1 MAVGLGPLPT
11 LHPVAGF
18 ELGIASAGIKRPG
31 RKDVVVMRCAEG
43 STVAGV
49 FTLNAFCAAPVIL
62 AKQRVAGNIRYLLT
76 NTGNANAGTG
86 EPGLVAAARTC
97 AKLAQLTGVDASQVL
112 PYSTGV
118 IGEPLPV
125 EKIEGALQAALD
137 DLSVDNW
144 AAAATGIMTTD
155 TLPKG
160 ASRQFVHEGVTV
172 TVTGISKGAGM
183 IRPNMATM
191 LGYIATDAKV
201 SRDVLHSLI
210 LDGANK
216 SFNRIT
222 IDGDTSTNDCC
233 MLIATGQANLP
244 EITSASGPLFAAL
257 KQAVF
262 EVCMDVA
269 QAIVRDGEGATKFVT
284 VEVNGGGNHQECLD
298 VGYTVA
304 HSPLIK
310 TALFASDP
318 NWGRILAAVGR
329 AGVPDLDV
337 SKIDVFL
344 GDVCIASRGARAETY
359 TEAQGLAVMQQE
371 EITIRIEL
379 GRGECNTVILSLG
392 GMFFGLLLGF
402 GLALMR
408 LSRFKLVS
416 WLARVYVSFFRGTP
430 LLVQLFLIYYGLPQV
445 GIELEPI
452 PAAMIGFSLNMAA
465 YACEILRAAIGSIE
479 RGQWEAAASI
489 GMTRAQTLRRAILPQ
504 AMRTALPPL
513 GNSFISL
520 VKDTALAATI
530 QVPELFRQAQL
541 VSARTFEIF
550 TMYLSAALIY
560 WILASLLAHLQNRLE
575 DRVNRHDLES

>member
-1 MAVGLGPLPT
+1 MAVGLGPLPI

-18 ELGIASAGIKRPG
+18 ELGIASAGIKREG

-43 STVAGV
+43 SSVAGV

-62 AKQRVAGNIRYLLT
+62 ARQRVTAGARYLLT

-86 EPGLVAAARTC
+86 EPGLLAARQTC
-97 AKLAQLTGVDASQVL
+97 AALAQLTEVDEQAIL
-112 PYSTGV
+112 PFSTGV

-125 EKIEGALQAALD
+125 AKIIAALPAALA
-137 DLSVDNW
+137 DLSEHHW
-144 AAAATGIMTTD
+144 AEAATGIMTTD

-160 ASRQFVHEGVTV
+160 ASRQFLHDGVTV

-201 SRDVLHSLI
+201 APAVLQDLLS
-210 LDGANK
+210 DAANK

-244 EITSASGPLFAAL
+244 EVSETRGPLFAAL

-284 VEVNGGGNHQECLD
+284 VVVNGGGTHQECLD

-329 AGVPDLDV
+329 AGVDQLDV
-337 SKIDVFL
+337 AKIDVFL
-344 GDVCIASRGARAETY
+344 GEACIASRGARAASY
-359 TEAQGLAVMQQE
+359 TEEQGAAVMAE
-371 EITIRIEL
+371 AEITIRIEL
-379 GRGECNTVILSLG
+379 GRGDCSETIWTTDLSHE
-392 GMFFGLLLGF
+392 
-402 GLALMR
+402 
-408 LSRFKLVS
+408 
-416 WLARVYVSFFRGTP
+416 YVRINAEYRS
-430 LLVQLFLIYYGLPQV
+430 
-445 GIELEPI
+445 
-452 PAAMIGFSLNMAA
+452 
-465 YACEILRAAIGSIE
+465 
-479 RGQWEAAASI
+479 
-489 GMTRAQTLRRAILPQ
+489 
-504 AMRTALPPL
+504 
-513 GNSFISL
+513 
-520 VKDTALAATI
+520 
-530 QVPELFRQAQL
+530 
-541 VSARTFEIF
+541 
-550 TMYLSAALIY
+550 
-560 WILASLLAHLQNRLE
+560 
-575 DRVNRHDLES
+575 

>member
-11 LHPVAGF
+11 LHPVPGF

-62 AKQRVAGNIRYLLT
+62 ARKRVLGPVRYLLT

-86 EPGLVAAARTC
+86 EPGLAAAARTC
-97 AKLAQLTGVDASQVL
+97 ARLAELAGVDESAVL
-112 PYSTGV
+112 PFSTGV

-125 EKIEGALQAALD
+125 EKIEAVLGDALA
-137 DLSVDNW
+137 DLSENNW
-144 AAAATGIMTTD
+144 AGAATGIMTTD

-160 ASRQFVHEGVTV
+160 ASRQFVHDGVTV

-183 IRPNMATM
+183 IKPNMATM

-201 SRDVLHSLI
+201 AQGVLQDLLRDA
-210 LDGANK
+210 ANK

-233 MLIATGQANLP
+233 MLVATGRAALP
-244 EITSASGPLFAAL
+244 EITQASGELFAAL

-262 EVCMDVA
+262 EVCMEVA

-284 VEVNGGGNHQECLD
+284 VQVNGGGTHQECLD
-298 VGYTVA
+298 VAYAVA

-329 AGVPDLDV
+329 AGVPNLDV

-344 GDVCIASRGARAETY
+344 GDVCIASKGGRASTY
-359 TEAQGLAVMQQE
+359 TEAQGAEVMARE
-371 EITIRIEL
+371 EIGIRIEL
-379 GRGECNTVILSLG
+379 GRGNCNETIWTTDLSHE
-392 GMFFGLLLGF
+392 
-402 GLALMR
+402 
-408 LSRFKLVS
+408 
-416 WLARVYVSFFRGTP
+416 YVK
-430 LLVQLFLIYYGLPQV
+430 INAEY
-445 GIELEPI
+445 
-452 PAAMIGFSLNMAA
+452 
-465 YACEILRAAIGSIE
+465 
-479 RGQWEAAASI
+479 
-489 GMTRAQTLRRAILPQ
+489 
-504 AMRTALPPL
+504 RT
-513 GNSFISL
+513 
-520 VKDTALAATI
+520 
-530 QVPELFRQAQL
+530 
-541 VSARTFEIF
+541 
-550 TMYLSAALIY
+550 
-560 WILASLLAHLQNRLE
+560 
-575 DRVNRHDLES
+575 

>member
-11 LHPVAGF
+11 LHPVPGF

-43 STVAGV
+43 SRVAGV

-62 AKQRVAGNIRYLLT
+62 SKQRVQGAVRYLLT

-86 EPGLVAAARTC
+86 APGLAAAERTC
-97 AKLAQLTGVDASQVL
+97 AKLAELAGVDASAVL
-112 PYSTGV
+112 PFSTGV

-137 DLSVDNW
+137 DLSENNW
-144 AAAATGIMTTD
+144 AQAATGIMTTD

-160 ASRQFVHEGVTV
+160 ASRQFQHDGVTV

-201 SRDVLHSLI
+201 APAVLKDLL

-233 MLIATGQANLP
+233 MLIATGKANLP
-244 EITSASGPLFAAL
+244 EVTEASGALFEAL
-257 KQAVF
+257 KKAVF

-284 VEVNGGGNHQECLD
+284 VQVNGGGNHQECLD
-298 VGYTVA
+298 VGYAVA

-329 AGVPDLDV
+329 AGVPALDV
-337 SKIDVFL
+337 SLIDVYL
-344 GDVCIASRGARAETY
+344 DDVCIASQGGRSPSY
-359 TEAQGLAVMQQE
+359 TEAQGVKVMAQE

-379 GRGECNTVILSLG
+379 GRGQCSETIWTTDLSHE
-392 GMFFGLLLGF
+392 
-402 GLALMR
+402 
-408 LSRFKLVS
+408 
-416 WLARVYVSFFRGTP
+416 YVK
-430 LLVQLFLIYYGLPQV
+430 INAEY
-445 GIELEPI
+445 
-452 PAAMIGFSLNMAA
+452 
-465 YACEILRAAIGSIE
+465 
-479 RGQWEAAASI
+479 
-489 GMTRAQTLRRAILPQ
+489 
-504 AMRTALPPL
+504 RT
-513 GNSFISL
+513 
-520 VKDTALAATI
+520 
-530 QVPELFRQAQL
+530 
-541 VSARTFEIF
+541 
-550 TMYLSAALIY
+550 
-560 WILASLLAHLQNRLE
+560 
-575 DRVNRHDLES
+575 

>member
-11 LHPVAGF
+11 LHPVPGF
-18 ELGIASAGIKRPG
+18 ELGISSAGIKRAG
-31 RKDVVVMRCAEG
+31 RKDIVVMRCAEG

-62 AKQRVAGNIRYLLT
+62 SKQRTQGTVRYLLT

-86 EPGLVAAARTC
+86 QPGLLAAERTTAR
-97 AKLAQLTGVDASQVL
+97 LAELTGVEASAVL
-112 PYSTGV
+112 PFSTGV

-125 EKIEGALQAALD
+125 EKIEAALQAALD

-160 ASRQFVHEGVTV
+160 ASRQFQIDGVTV

-201 SRDVLHSLI
+201 SKSVLQDLI
-210 LDGANK
+210 RDGANK

-233 MLIATGQANLP
+233 MLIATGQAGLP
-244 EITSASGPLFAAL
+244 EVTEAKGPLFEAL
-257 KQAVF
+257 KRAVF
-262 EVCMDVA
+262 DVCMEVA

-298 VGYTVA
+298 VGYAVA

-344 GDVCIASRGARAETY
+344 SGVCIASQGCRATTY
-359 TEAQGLAVMQQE
+359 TEEQGSAVMAE
-371 EITIRIEL
+371 AEITIRIEL
-379 GRGECNTVILSLG
+379 GRGDCSETIWTTDLSHE
-392 GMFFGLLLGF
+392 
-402 GLALMR
+402 
-408 LSRFKLVS
+408 
-416 WLARVYVSFFRGTP
+416 YVK
-430 LLVQLFLIYYGLPQV
+430 INAEY
-445 GIELEPI
+445 
-452 PAAMIGFSLNMAA
+452 
-465 YACEILRAAIGSIE
+465 
-479 RGQWEAAASI
+479 
-489 GMTRAQTLRRAILPQ
+489 
-504 AMRTALPPL
+504 RT
-513 GNSFISL
+513 
-520 VKDTALAATI
+520 
-530 QVPELFRQAQL
+530 
-541 VSARTFEIF
+541 
-550 TMYLSAALIY
+550 
-560 WILASLLAHLQNRLE
+560 
-575 DRVNRHDLES
+575 

>member
-11 LHPVAGF
+11 LHPVPGF

-43 STVAGV
+43 SSVAGV

-62 AKQRVAGNIRYLLT
+62 SKQRVQGTVRYLLT

-86 EPGLVAAARTC
+86 APGLAAAERTC
-97 AKLAQLTGVDASQVL
+97 AKLAELAGVPAESVL
-112 PYSTGV
+112 PFSTGV

-137 DLSVDNW
+137 NLSENNW
-144 AAAATGIMTTD
+144 AEAATGIMTTD

-160 ASRQFVHEGVTV
+160 ASRQFQHEGVTV

-201 SRDVLHSLI
+201 APAVLKDLM

-233 MLIATGQANLP
+233 MLIATGKADLP
-244 EITSASGPLFAAL
+244 EVTEASGDLFEAL
-257 KQAVF
+257 KKAVF
-262 EVCMDVA
+262 EVCMEVA

-284 VEVNGGGNHQECLD
+284 VQVNGGGNHQECLD
-298 VGYTVA
+298 VGYAVA

-329 AGVPDLDV
+329 AGVPELDV
-337 SKIDVFL
+337 SLIDVYL
-344 GDVCIASRGARAETY
+344 DSVCIASKGGRSPSY
-359 TEAQGLAVMQQE
+359 TEEQGSAVMAQE

-379 GRGECNTVILSLG
+379 GRGQCSETIWTTDLSHE
-392 GMFFGLLLGF
+392 
-402 GLALMR
+402 
-408 LSRFKLVS
+408 
-416 WLARVYVSFFRGTP
+416 YVK
-430 LLVQLFLIYYGLPQV
+430 INAEY
-445 GIELEPI
+445 
-452 PAAMIGFSLNMAA
+452 
-465 YACEILRAAIGSIE
+465 
-479 RGQWEAAASI
+479 
-489 GMTRAQTLRRAILPQ
+489 
-504 AMRTALPPL
+504 RT
-513 GNSFISL
+513 
-520 VKDTALAATI
+520 
-530 QVPELFRQAQL
+530 
-541 VSARTFEIF
+541 
-550 TMYLSAALIY
+550 
-560 WILASLLAHLQNRLE
+560 
-575 DRVNRHDLES
+575 

>member
-11 LHPVAGF
+11 LHPVPGF

-43 STVAGV
+43 SSVAGV

-62 AKQRVAGNIRYLLT
+62 SKQRVQGTVRYLLT

-86 EPGLVAAARTC
+86 APGLAAAERTC
-97 AKLAQLTGVDASQVL
+97 AKLAELAGVPAESVL
-112 PYSTGV
+112 PFSTGV

-137 DLSVDNW
+137 NLSENHW
-144 AAAATGIMTTD
+144 AEAATGIMTTD

-160 ASRQFVHEGVTV
+160 ASRQFQHDGKTI

-201 SRDVLHSLI
+201 APAVLKDLM

-233 MLIATGQANLP
+233 MLIATGKADVP
-244 EITSASGPLFAAL
+244 EVTEASGALFEAL
-257 KQAVF
+257 KKAVF
-262 EVCMDVA
+262 EVCMEVA

-284 VEVNGGGNHQECLD
+284 VQVNGGGNHQECLD
-298 VGYTVA
+298 VGYAVA

-329 AGVPDLDV
+329 AGVPALDV
-337 SKIDVFL
+337 SLIDVYL
-344 GDVCIASRGARAETY
+344 DSVCIASKGGRSPSY
-359 TEAQGLAVMQQE
+359 TEDQGAKVMAQE

-379 GRGECNTVILSLG
+379 GRGQCSETIWTTDLSHE
-392 GMFFGLLLGF
+392 
-402 GLALMR
+402 
-408 LSRFKLVS
+408 
-416 WLARVYVSFFRGTP
+416 YVK
-430 LLVQLFLIYYGLPQV
+430 INAEY
-445 GIELEPI
+445 
-452 PAAMIGFSLNMAA
+452 
-465 YACEILRAAIGSIE
+465 
-479 RGQWEAAASI
+479 
-489 GMTRAQTLRRAILPQ
+489 
-504 AMRTALPPL
+504 RT
-513 GNSFISL
+513 
-520 VKDTALAATI
+520 
-530 QVPELFRQAQL
+530 
-541 VSARTFEIF
+541 
-550 TMYLSAALIY
+550 
-560 WILASLLAHLQNRLE
+560 
-575 DRVNRHDLES
+575 

>member
-11 LHPVAGF
+11 LHPVPGF

-43 STVAGV
+43 SNVAGV

-62 AKQRVAGNIRYLLT
+62 AKQRVQGTVRYLLT

-86 EPGLVAAARTC
+86 APGLAAAERTC
-97 AKLAQLTGVDASQVL
+97 AKLAELTGVDAQAVL
-112 PYSTGV
+112 PFSTGV

-125 EKIEGALQAALD
+125 EKIEAALQAALD
-137 DLSVDNW
+137 NLSENHW
-144 AAAATGIMTTD
+144 AEAATGIMTTD

-160 ASRQFVHEGVTV
+160 ASRQFQFDGQTI

-201 SRDVLHSLI
+201 APAVLKDLI

-233 MLIATGQANLP
+233 MLIATGQAKVA
-244 EITSASGPLFAAL
+244 EVTEAKGELFDAL

-262 EVCMDVA
+262 EVCMEVA

-284 VEVNGGGNHQECLD
+284 VQVNGGGNHQECLD
-298 VGYTVA
+298 VGYAVA

-329 AGVPDLDV
+329 AGVPELDV
-337 SKIDVFL
+337 SLIDVFL
-344 GDVCIASRGARAETY
+344 GDVCIASKGGRSPGY
-359 TEAQGLAVMQQE
+359 TEEQGSKVMAEE

-379 GRGECNTVILSLG
+379 GRGQCSETIWTTDLSHE
-392 GMFFGLLLGF
+392 
-402 GLALMR
+402 
-408 LSRFKLVS
+408 
-416 WLARVYVSFFRGTP
+416 YVK
-430 LLVQLFLIYYGLPQV
+430 INAEY
-445 GIELEPI
+445 
-452 PAAMIGFSLNMAA
+452 
-465 YACEILRAAIGSIE
+465 
-479 RGQWEAAASI
+479 
-489 GMTRAQTLRRAILPQ
+489 
-504 AMRTALPPL
+504 RT
-513 GNSFISL
+513 
-520 VKDTALAATI
+520 
-530 QVPELFRQAQL
+530 
-541 VSARTFEIF
+541 
-550 TMYLSAALIY
+550 
-560 WILASLLAHLQNRLE
+560 
-575 DRVNRHDLES
+575 

>member
-11 LHPVAGF
+11 LHPVPGF

-43 STVAGV
+43 SSVAGV
-49 FTLNAFCAAPVIL
+49 FTLNAFCAAPVII
-62 AKQRVAGNIRYLLT
+62 AKQRVQGTVRYLLT

-86 EPGLVAAARTC
+86 APGLAAAERTC
-97 AKLAQLTGVDASQVL
+97 AKLAELTGVDASAVL
-112 PYSTGV
+112 PFSTGV

-137 DLSVDNW
+137 NLSENHW
-144 AAAATGIMTTD
+144 AEAATGIMTTD

-160 ASRQFVHEGVTV
+160 ASRQFQHEGVTI

-201 SRDVLHSLI
+201 APAVLKDLI

-233 MLIATGQANLP
+233 MLIATGKADVA
-244 EITSASGPLFAAL
+244 EITEASGPLFEAL
-257 KQAVF
+257 KTAVF
-262 EVCMDVA
+262 EVCMEVA

-284 VEVNGGGNHQECLD
+284 VQVNGGGNHQECLD
-298 VGYTVA
+298 VGYAVA

-329 AGVPDLDV
+329 AGVPNLDV
-337 SKIDVFL
+337 SLIDVYL
-344 GDVCIASRGARAETY
+344 DNVCIASKGGRSATY
-359 TEAQGLAVMQQE
+359 TEDQGAAVMAQE

-379 GRGECNTVILSLG
+379 GRGQCSETIWTTDLSHE
-392 GMFFGLLLGF
+392 
-402 GLALMR
+402 
-408 LSRFKLVS
+408 
-416 WLARVYVSFFRGTP
+416 YVK
-430 LLVQLFLIYYGLPQV
+430 INAEY
-445 GIELEPI
+445 
-452 PAAMIGFSLNMAA
+452 
-465 YACEILRAAIGSIE
+465 
-479 RGQWEAAASI
+479 
-489 GMTRAQTLRRAILPQ
+489 
-504 AMRTALPPL
+504 RT
-513 GNSFISL
+513 
-520 VKDTALAATI
+520 
-530 QVPELFRQAQL
+530 
-541 VSARTFEIF
+541 
-550 TMYLSAALIY
+550 
-560 WILASLLAHLQNRLE
+560 
-575 DRVNRHDLES
+575 

>member
-11 LHPVAGF
+11 LHPVPGF
-18 ELGIASAGIKRPG
+18 ELGISSAGIKRPG

-43 STVAGV
+43 SSVAGV

-62 AKQRVAGNIRYLLT
+62 AKQRVNGPVRYLLT

-86 EPGLVAAARTC
+86 EPGLANAARTC
-97 AKLAQLTGVDASQVL
+97 ARLAELTGVDANAVL

-160 ASRQFVHEGVTV
+160 ASRQFQIDGVTV

-201 SRDVLHSLI
+201 SQSVLQDLI
-210 LDGANK
+210 RDGANK

-244 EITSASGPLFAAL
+244 EVTEAKGPLFDAL
-257 KQAVF
+257 KTAVF
-262 EVCMDVA
+262 DVCMEVA

-284 VEVNGGGNHQECLD
+284 VEVNGGGSHQECLD
-298 VGYTVA
+298 VGYAVA

-344 GDVCIASRGARAETY
+344 GSVCIASKGCRATTY
-359 TEAQGLAVMQQE
+359 TEEQGSAVMAE
-371 EITIRIEL
+371 AEITIRIEL
-379 GRGECNTVILSLG
+379 GRGDCSETIWTTDLSHE
-392 GMFFGLLLGF
+392 
-402 GLALMR
+402 
-408 LSRFKLVS
+408 
-416 WLARVYVSFFRGTP
+416 YVK
-430 LLVQLFLIYYGLPQV
+430 INAEY
-445 GIELEPI
+445 
-452 PAAMIGFSLNMAA
+452 
-465 YACEILRAAIGSIE
+465 
-479 RGQWEAAASI
+479 
-489 GMTRAQTLRRAILPQ
+489 
-504 AMRTALPPL
+504 RT
-513 GNSFISL
+513 
-520 VKDTALAATI
+520 
-530 QVPELFRQAQL
+530 
-541 VSARTFEIF
+541 
-550 TMYLSAALIY
+550 
-560 WILASLLAHLQNRLE
+560 
-575 DRVNRHDLES
+575 

>member
-11 LHPVAGF
+11 LHPVPGF

-43 STVAGV
+43 SSVAGV
-49 FTLNAFCAAPVIL
+49 FTLNAFCAAPVII
-62 AKQRVAGNIRYLLT
+62 AKQRVQGSVRYLLT

-86 EPGLVAAARTC
+86 EPGLIAAKRTC
-97 AKLAQLTGVDASQVL
+97 DKLAQLTGVPAEAVL
-112 PYSTGV
+112 PFSTGV

-160 ASRQFVHEGVTV
+160 ASRQFQHEGVTV

-201 SRDVLHSLI
+201 AQSVLKDLI
-210 LDGANK
+210 LDGSNK

-233 MLIATGQANLP
+233 MLIATGQADVP
-244 EITSASGPLFAAL
+244 EISEAKGPLFEAL
-257 KQAVF
+257 KKAVF
-262 EVCMDVA
+262 DVCMEVA

-298 VGYTVA
+298 VGYAVA

-344 GDVCIASRGARAETY
+344 GEVCIASKGGRAATY
-359 TEAQGLAVMQQE
+359 TEAQGSEVMARE

-379 GRGECNTVILSLG
+379 GRGDCSETIWTTDLSHE
-392 GMFFGLLLGF
+392 
-402 GLALMR
+402 
-408 LSRFKLVS
+408 
-416 WLARVYVSFFRGTP
+416 YVK
-430 LLVQLFLIYYGLPQV
+430 INAEY
-445 GIELEPI
+445 
-452 PAAMIGFSLNMAA
+452 
-465 YACEILRAAIGSIE
+465 
-479 RGQWEAAASI
+479 
-489 GMTRAQTLRRAILPQ
+489 
-504 AMRTALPPL
+504 RT
-513 GNSFISL
+513 
-520 VKDTALAATI
+520 
-530 QVPELFRQAQL
+530 
-541 VSARTFEIF
+541 
-550 TMYLSAALIY
+550 
-560 WILASLLAHLQNRLE
+560 
-575 DRVNRHDLES
+575 

>member
-1 MAVGLGPLPT
+1 MAVGLGPLPV

-18 ELGIASAGIKRPG
+18 ELGISSAGIKRVG

-43 STVAGV
+43 SSVAGV

-62 AKQRVAGNIRYLLT
+62 ARQRVKGQLRYLLT

-86 EPGLVAAARTC
+86 EPGLLAAAQTC
-97 AKLAQLTGVDASQVL
+97 AALAELVGVAEQTIL
-112 PYSTGV
+112 PFSTGV

-125 EKIEGALQAALD
+125 DRVIAALPAALA
-137 DLSVDNW
+137 DLSEQHW
-144 AAAATGIMTTD
+144 AEAATGIMTTD

-160 ASRQFVHEGVTV
+160 ASRQFSHDGVTI

-201 SRDVLHSLI
+201 APAVLQDLLS
-210 LDGANK
+210 DAANK

-244 EITSASGPLFAAL
+244 EITHTSGLLFAAL

-284 VEVNGGGNHQECLD
+284 VEVNGGGTHQECLD

-329 AGVPDLDV
+329 AGVDQLDV

-344 GDVCIASRGARAETY
+344 GDVCIASHGARSASY
-359 TEAQGLAVMQQE
+359 TEEQGAAVMAE
-371 EITIRIEL
+371 AEISIRIEL
-379 GRGECNTVILSLG
+379 GRGTCSETIWTTDLSHE
-392 GMFFGLLLGF
+392 
-402 GLALMR
+402 
-408 LSRFKLVS
+408 
-416 WLARVYVSFFRGTP
+416 YVRINAEYRS
-430 LLVQLFLIYYGLPQV
+430 
-445 GIELEPI
+445 
-452 PAAMIGFSLNMAA
+452 
-465 YACEILRAAIGSIE
+465 
-479 RGQWEAAASI
+479 
-489 GMTRAQTLRRAILPQ
+489 
-504 AMRTALPPL
+504 
-513 GNSFISL
+513 
-520 VKDTALAATI
+520 
-530 QVPELFRQAQL
+530 
-541 VSARTFEIF
+541 
-550 TMYLSAALIY
+550 
-560 WILASLLAHLQNRLE
+560 
-575 DRVNRHDLES
+575 

>member
-11 LHPVAGF
+11 LHPVPGF

-43 STVAGV
+43 SSVAGV

-62 AKQRVAGNIRYLLT
+62 AKQRVQGTVRYLLT

-86 EPGLVAAARTC
+86 APGLAAAERTC
-97 AKLAQLTGVDASQVL
+97 ARLAELTGVDASAVL
-112 PYSTGV
+112 PFSTGV

-137 DLSVDNW
+137 DLSENNW

-160 ASRQFVHEGVTV
+160 ASRQFQHDGVTI

-201 SRDVLHSLI
+201 APAILKDLM

-233 MLIATGQANLP
+233 MLIATGKSDVAVVT
-244 EITSASGPLFAAL
+244 EASGPLFEAL
-257 KQAVF
+257 KKAVF
-262 EVCMDVA
+262 EVCMEVA

-298 VGYTVA
+298 VGYAVA

-329 AGVPDLDV
+329 AGVPELDV
-337 SKIDVFL
+337 SLIDVYL
-344 GDVCIASRGARAETY
+344 GDVCIASKGGRSATY
-359 TEAQGLAVMQQE
+359 TEAQGAAVMAEE

-379 GRGECNTVILSLG
+379 GRGQCSETIWTTDLSHE
-392 GMFFGLLLGF
+392 
-402 GLALMR
+402 
-408 LSRFKLVS
+408 
-416 WLARVYVSFFRGTP
+416 YVK
-430 LLVQLFLIYYGLPQV
+430 INAEY
-445 GIELEPI
+445 
-452 PAAMIGFSLNMAA
+452 
-465 YACEILRAAIGSIE
+465 
-479 RGQWEAAASI
+479 
-489 GMTRAQTLRRAILPQ
+489 
-504 AMRTALPPL
+504 RT
-513 GNSFISL
+513 
-520 VKDTALAATI
+520 
-530 QVPELFRQAQL
+530 
-541 VSARTFEIF
+541 
-550 TMYLSAALIY
+550 
-560 WILASLLAHLQNRLE
+560 
-575 DRVNRHDLES
+575 

>member
-1 MAVGLGPLPT
+1 MAVGLGPLPI

-18 ELGIASAGIKRPG
+18 ELGIASAGIKREG

-43 STVAGV
+43 SSVAGV

-62 AKQRVAGNIRYLLT
+62 ARLRVAAGARYLLT

-86 EPGLVAAARTC
+86 EPGLLAATQAC
-97 AKLAQLTGVDASQVL
+97 AALAELTGVDEQAIL
-112 PYSTGV
+112 PFSTGV

-125 EKIEGALQAALD
+125 DKIIKALPAALA
-137 DLSVDNW
+137 DLSEHHW
-144 AAAATGIMTTD
+144 AEAATGIMTTD

-160 ASRQFVHEGVTV
+160 ASRQFVHDGVTI

-201 SRDVLHSLI
+201 APAVLQDLLS
-210 LDGANK
+210 DAANK

-244 EITSASGPLFAAL
+244 EVCETRGPLFAAL

-262 EVCMDVA
+262 EVCMEVA

-284 VEVNGGGNHQECLD
+284 VVVNGGGTHQECLD

-329 AGVPDLDV
+329 AGVEQLDV

-344 GDVCIASRGARAETY
+344 GEVCIASRGARAASY
-359 TEAQGLAVMQQE
+359 TEEQGAAVMAE
-371 EITIRIEL
+371 AEISIRIEL
-379 GRGECNTVILSLG
+379 GRGECSETIWTTDLSHE
-392 GMFFGLLLGF
+392 
-402 GLALMR
+402 
-408 LSRFKLVS
+408 
-416 WLARVYVSFFRGTP
+416 YVRINAEYRS
-430 LLVQLFLIYYGLPQV
+430 
-445 GIELEPI
+445 
-452 PAAMIGFSLNMAA
+452 
-465 YACEILRAAIGSIE
+465 
-479 RGQWEAAASI
+479 
-489 GMTRAQTLRRAILPQ
+489 
-504 AMRTALPPL
+504 
-513 GNSFISL
+513 
-520 VKDTALAATI
+520 
-530 QVPELFRQAQL
+530 
-541 VSARTFEIF
+541 
-550 TMYLSAALIY
+550 
-560 WILASLLAHLQNRLE
+560 
-575 DRVNRHDLES
+575 

>member
-1 MAVGLGPLPT
+1 MAVGLGPLST
-11 LHPVAGF
+11 LHPVPGF

-43 STVAGV
+43 SRIAGV
-49 FTLNAFCAAPVIL
+49 TTTNAFCAAPVLITRERL
-62 AKQRVAGNIRYLLT
+62 GGEVRYLLT

-86 EPGLVAAARTC
+86 ADGLARARRAC
-97 AKLAQLTGVDASQVL
+97 ARLAELTGVTESAVL
-112 PYSTGV
+112 PFSTGV

-125 EKIEGALQAALD
+125 EKIESALQAALD
-137 DLSVDNW
+137 DLKADNW
-144 AAAATGIMTTD
+144 EAAATGIMTTD

-160 ASRQFVHEGVTV
+160 ASRQFQHDGVTV

-201 SRDVLHSLI
+201 APHVLKDLM

-233 MLIATGQANLP
+233 MLIATGKAAVA
-244 EITSASGPLFAAL
+244 EVTEARGPLFEAL
-257 KQAVF
+257 KKAVF
-262 EVCMDVA
+262 EVCMEVA

-298 VGYTVA
+298 VGYAVA

-337 SKIDVFL
+337 SLIDVYL
-344 GDVCIASRGARAETY
+344 GDVCIASKGGRSATY
-359 TEAQGLAVMQQE
+359 TEAQGSAVMAEE

-379 GRGECNTVILSLG
+379 GRGQCSETIWTTDLSHE
-392 GMFFGLLLGF
+392 
-402 GLALMR
+402 
-408 LSRFKLVS
+408 
-416 WLARVYVSFFRGTP
+416 YVK
-430 LLVQLFLIYYGLPQV
+430 INAEY
-445 GIELEPI
+445 
-452 PAAMIGFSLNMAA
+452 
-465 YACEILRAAIGSIE
+465 
-479 RGQWEAAASI
+479 
-489 GMTRAQTLRRAILPQ
+489 
-504 AMRTALPPL
+504 RT
-513 GNSFISL
+513 
-520 VKDTALAATI
+520 
-530 QVPELFRQAQL
+530 
-541 VSARTFEIF
+541 
-550 TMYLSAALIY
+550 
-560 WILASLLAHLQNRLE
+560 
-575 DRVNRHDLES
+575 

>member
-11 LHPVAGF
+11 LHPVPGF

-62 AKQRVAGNIRYLLT
+62 ARKRVLGPVRYLLT

-86 EPGLVAAARTC
+86 EPGLTAAARTC
-97 AKLAQLTGVDASQVL
+97 ARLAELAGVDESAVL
-112 PYSTGV
+112 PFSTGV

-125 EKIEGALQAALD
+125 EKIEAVLGDALA
-137 DLSVDNW
+137 DLSENNW

-160 ASRQFVHEGVTV
+160 ASRQFVHDGVTV

-183 IRPNMATM
+183 IKPNMATM

-201 SRDVLHSLI
+201 AQGVLQDLLRDA
-210 LDGANK
+210 ANK

-233 MLIATGQANLP
+233 MLVATGRAALP
-244 EITSASGPLFAAL
+244 EITQASGELFAAL

-262 EVCMDVA
+262 EVCMEVA

-284 VEVNGGGNHQECLD
+284 VQVNGGGTHQECLD
-298 VGYTVA
+298 VAYAVA

-329 AGVPDLDV
+329 AGVPNLDV

-344 GDVCIASRGARAETY
+344 GDVCIASKGGRASTY
-359 TEAQGLAVMQQE
+359 TEAQGAEVMARE
-371 EITIRIEL
+371 EIGIRIEL
-379 GRGECNTVILSLG
+379 GRGNCNETIWTTDLSHE
-392 GMFFGLLLGF
+392 
-402 GLALMR
+402 
-408 LSRFKLVS
+408 
-416 WLARVYVSFFRGTP
+416 YVK
-430 LLVQLFLIYYGLPQV
+430 INAEY
-445 GIELEPI
+445 
-452 PAAMIGFSLNMAA
+452 
-465 YACEILRAAIGSIE
+465 
-479 RGQWEAAASI
+479 
-489 GMTRAQTLRRAILPQ
+489 
-504 AMRTALPPL
+504 RT
-513 GNSFISL
+513 
-520 VKDTALAATI
+520 
-530 QVPELFRQAQL
+530 
-541 VSARTFEIF
+541 
-550 TMYLSAALIY
+550 
-560 WILASLLAHLQNRLE
+560 
-575 DRVNRHDLES
+575 